1 MKAET
6 KRSGIRCRVRS
17 RVRCPLPRRLLLA
30 GLASLAGASGVGAQL
45 LVPMD
50 REQENHL
57 KAYGYVFGSLSES
70 QSAEWL
76 LNYRSGSFLVS
87 DASSNRRRAAL
98 MGVTVETLD
107 GADVARIRRE
117 IETRNMEAVPLE
129 RAPTIAV
136 YTPPNSS
143 PWDDAVTMAL
153 EYAEIPYERIW
164 DREVLSGQL
173 ENFDWLHLHHED
185 FTGQY
190 SKFYLSY
197 ASSAWLQE
205 EVARNEAIARELGYP
220 NVPAL
225 KKAVAVRLRSYV
237 EGGGFLFAMCT
248 ATETLELALAA
259 AGTDIAASFADGS
272 PPDAAASDRL
282 RWADALAFRDA
293 VLVMDPTL
301 SAFSD
306 IDGHQVNTPWRV
318 DLGSFSL
325 FDFSA
330 KFDPVPAMLTQ
341 NHRRVLPD
349 FYGLT
354 TTFRKERLQP
364 GVTVLAEEEARGR
377 VKYLH
382 GSLGEGTF
390 TYLGGHDPE
399 DPRHLIGDAPTDL
412 DLHRHSAG
420 YRLILNNVLFPAA
433 KKKKLI
439 T

>member
-1 MKAET
+1 MSNAW
-6 KRSGIRCRVRS
+6 IRARPFV
-17 RVRCPLPRRLLLA
+17 LFFALLTIA
-30 GLASLAGASGVGAQL
+30 PPAFAQQL

-50 REQENHL
+50 RKQENHL
-57 KAYGYVFGSLSES
+57 KAYGFTFGVLTGG
-70 QSAEWL
+70 QAAEWL
-76 LNYRSGSFLVS
+76 LNYRAGSFLVPDS
-87 DASSNRRRAAL
+87 PRNRRRAAM
-98 MGVTVETLD
+98 MGVSVEAVD
-107 GADVARIRRE
+107 GRRLARIRRE
-117 IETRNMEAVPLE
+117 IENSNMESVPLE
-129 RAPTIAV
+129 KAPKIAI
-136 YTPPNSS
+136 YSPPNSS

-153 EYAEIPYERIW
+153 DYAEIPYEKIW
-164 DREVLSGQL
+164 DREVLSDAL
-173 ENFDWLHLHHED
+173 DNYDWVHLHHED

-190 SKFYLSY
+190 SKFYLTY
-197 ASSAWLQE
+197 ASLPWLQE
-205 EVARNEAIARELGYP
+205 EVTRNEEMARELGFP
-220 NVPAL
+220 DVPSL
-225 KKAVAVRLRSYV
+225 KKAVARRLRDYV
-237 EGGGFLFAMCT
+237 EKGGFLFAMCT

-259 AGTDIAASFADGS
+259 HSTDIAASFADGS
-272 PPDAAASDRL
+272 PPDA
-282 RWADALAFRDA
+282 DATRKMDWSATMAFQSA
-293 VLVMDPTL
+293 VLVSDPTL

-318 DLGSFSL
+318 DLGSYTL

-341 NHRRVLPD
+341 DHEQVLPD

-354 TTFRKERLQP
+354 TSFRKDRLKP
-364 GVTVLAEEEARGR
+364 GITVLAEEEGRGR

-433 KKKKLI
+433 KKKKLK

>member
-1 MKAET
+1 MAKTDTVTAAQLDGWFESISNWGRWGDDDQRGALNLITDAKRAE
-6 KRSGIRCRVRS
+6 
-17 RVRCPLPRRLLLA
+17 A
-30 GLASLAGASGVGAQL
+30 ASLVREGAIVSCAQELPKRPAPDNPTPVIHAMQGAGDVTRGGGGGASDMIAINPHGYATTHL
-45 LVPMD
+45 DALCHIFHND
-50 REQENHL
+50 RMYN
-57 KAYGYVFGSLSES
+57 
-70 QSAEWL
+70 
-76 LNYRSGSFLVS
+76 
-87 DASSNRRRAAL
+87 
-98 MGVTVETLD
+98 
-107 GADVARIRRE
+107 
-117 IETRNMEAVPLE
+117 
-129 RAPTIAV
+129 
-136 YTPPNSS
+136 
-143 PWDDAVTMAL
+143 
-153 EYAEIPYERIW
+153 
-164 DREVLSGQL
+164 
-173 ENFDWLHLHHED
+173 
-185 FTGQY
+185 
-190 SKFYLSY
+190 
-197 ASSAWLQE
+197 
-205 EVARNEAIARELGYP
+205 GYP
-220 NVPAL
+220 ASMVTSLGA
-225 KKAVAVRLRSYV
+225 RLNSI

-259 AGTDIAASFADGS
+259 ADTDIAASFADGS
-272 PPDAAASDRL
+272 PPDAAASDKL
-282 RWADALAFRDA
+282 YWADALAFRDA
-293 VLVMDPTL
+293 VLVTDPTL

-325 FDFSA
+325 FEFSA

-354 TTFRKERLQP
+354 TTFRRERLQP
-364 GVTVLAEEEARGR
+364 GVTVLAEEDARGR

-382 GSLGEGTF
+382 GSFGEGTF

>member
-1 MKAET
+1 M
-6 KRSGIRCRVRS
+6 
-17 RVRCPLPRRLLLA
+17 LLA
-30 GLASLAGASGVGAQL
+30 ATGPLGAQQL

-57 KAYGYVFGSLSES
+57 KAYGLTFSVLTAG
-70 QSAEWL
+70 QAAEWL
-76 LNYRSGSFLVS
+76 LNYRAGSFLIP
-87 DASSNRRRAAL
+87 DTPDNRRRAAF
-98 MGVTVETLD
+98 MGVSVEAVG
-107 GADVARIRRE
+107 GAALARIRSS
-117 IETRNMEAVPLE
+117 IESSNMESVPLE
-129 RAPTIAV
+129 KAPTIAI

-153 EYAEIPYERIW
+153 EYAEIPYEQIW
-164 DREVLSGQL
+164 DREVLSDAL
-173 ENFDWLHLHHED
+173 ETYDWLHLHHED

-190 SKFYLSY
+190 SKFYLTY
-197 ASSAWLQE
+197 ASTAWLQE
-205 EVARNEAIARELGYP
+205 EVTRNETIARELGFET
-220 NVPAL
+220 VPAL
-225 KKAVAVRLRSYV
+225 KKEVARRLREYID
-237 EGGGFLFAMCT
+237 GGGFLFAMCT

-259 AGTDIAASFADGS
+259 ENLDIAASFADGS
-272 PPDAAASDRL
+272 PPDATAGERMAWDR
-282 RWADALAFRDA
+282 ALAFRSA
-293 VLVMDPTL
+293 VLVTDPTL

-318 DLGSFSL
+318 ELGSYTL

-341 NHRRVLPD
+341 NHQRVLPD

-354 TTFRKERLQP
+354 TTFRRDRLKP
-364 GVTVLAEEEARGR
+364 GVTVLAEEEGRGR

-382 GSLGEGTF
+382 GALGDGTF

-399 DPRHLIGDAPTDL
+399 DPRHLIGDAATDL
-412 DLHRHSAG
+412 DLHRHSPG